1 MLLIKVTLIGENT
14 SGRNSNSIYALNVLK
29 DVVNVVKD
37 IQHELPIIFYGN
49 IPYDTAATTNP
60 GDLGFTDTLYCLKL
74 CVLYCK
80 RRWPTIKPRILFNVE
95 KVWKI
100 KENRVFMTSRN
111 R

>member
-1 MLLIKVTLIGENT
+1 MLLITVTLIGENT
-14 SGRNSNSIYALNVLK
+14 SGRNSNSIYALNVF
-29 DVVNVVKD
+29 VTKD

-95 KVWKI
+95 NVWKI

>member
-14 SGRNSNSIYALNVLK
+14 SGRNSNSIYALNVF
-29 DVVNVVKD
+29 VTKD

-60 GDLGFTDTLYCLKL
+60 GDLGFTDTLYCLKP

-80 RRWPTIKPRILFNVE
+80 RR
-95 KVWKI
+95 
-100 KENRVFMTSRN
+100 
-111 R
+111 